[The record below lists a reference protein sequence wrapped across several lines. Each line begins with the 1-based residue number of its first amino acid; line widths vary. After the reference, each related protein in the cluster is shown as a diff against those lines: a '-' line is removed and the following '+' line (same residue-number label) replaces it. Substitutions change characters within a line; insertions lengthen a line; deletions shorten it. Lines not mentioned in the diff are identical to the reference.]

1 MIGIIHITQDFT
13 QLIEELV
20 LGYEEQYVE
29 VFEREDFKID
39 DAKEVIAQS
48 YLTREKESLI
58 ILAANKYNH
67 AAQNALLKILEEPP
81 SKIQFILIAKNKNA
95 LLPTIRS
102 RMRIITHKHSFYLP
116 PFALNVKRLSL
127 QEIYHFCKQ
136 NDSKAPSKEETK
148 LQIESLLFA
157 LNEAKIKLTQRELKL
172 FDTAIM
178 LNQNDAT
185 EKHNYIFLPL
195 LLRIYQKQ
203 KSLQ

>member
-1 MIGIIHITQDFT
+1 MIGIIHITQHFAP
-13 QLIEELV
+13 LIEKLI

-48 YLTREKESLI
+48 YLTREKQSLI

-67 AAQNALLKILEEPP
+67 AAQNALLKIIEEPP

-102 RMRIITHKHSFYLP
+102 RMRIITHKSHLELP
-116 PFALNVKRLSL
+116 PFALNVKKLNL

-136 NDSKAPSKEETK
+136 NEGKAPSKEETK

-157 LNEAKIKLTQRELKL
+157 LKEAKIKLTQRELGL
-172 FDTAIM
+172 FDTAIK

-203 KSLQ
+203 KNLQ

>member
-1 MIGIIHITQDFT
+1 MIGIIHITQHFT
-13 QLIEELV
+13 PLIEKLI

-48 YLTREKESLI
+48 YLTREKQSLI

-67 AAQNALLKILEEPP
+67 AAQNALLKIIEEPP

-102 RMRIITHKHSFYLP
+102 RMRIITHKSHLELP
-116 PFALNVKRLSL
+116 PFALNVKKLSL

-136 NDSKAPSKEETK
+136 NEGKAPSKEETK
-148 LQIESLLFA
+148 LKIESLLFA
-157 LNEAKIKLTQRELKL
+157 LSETKIKLTQRELSL
-172 FDTAIM
+172 FDTAIK

>member
-1 MIGIIHITQDFT
+1 MIGIIHITQDFS
-13 QLIEELV
+13 QLIEELI

-81 SKIQFILIAKNKNA
+81 SKIQFILVAKNKNA

-172 FDTAIM
+172 FDTAIK

-195 LLRIYQKQ
+195 LLRIYQRQ

>member
-1 MIGIIHITQDFT
+1 MIGIIHIAQHFAP
-13 QLIEELV
+13 LIEELV

-48 YLTREKESLI
+48 YLTREKQSLI

-67 AAQNALLKILEEPP
+67 AAQNALLKIIEEPP

-102 RMRIITHKHSFYLP
+102 RMRIITHKSNLELP
-116 PFALNVKRLSL
+116 PFALNVKKLSL

-136 NDSKAPSKEETK
+136 NEGKAPSKEETK

-157 LNEAKIKLTQRELKL
+157 LNEAEIKLTHRELSL
-172 FDTAIM
+172 FDTAIK

-185 EKHNYIFLPL
+185 EKHNYIFLPI

>member
-13 QLIEELV
+13 QLIEELI

-58 ILAANKYNH
+58 ILVANKYNH

-102 RMRIITHKHSFYLP
+102 RMRIITYKHSFYLP

-157 LNEAKIKLTQRELKL
+157 LKEAEIKLTQKELSL

-195 LLRIYQKQ
+195 LLRIYQRQ

>member
-1 MIGIIHITQDFT
+1 MIGIIHITQHFT
-13 QLIEELV
+13 PLIEELI

-48 YLTREKESLI
+48 YLTREKQSLI

-67 AAQNALLKILEEPP
+67 AAQNALLKIIEEPP

-102 RMRIITHKHSFYLP
+102 RMRIITHKSHLELP
-116 PFALNVKRLSL
+116 PFALNVKKLSL

-136 NDSKAPSKEETK
+136 NEGKAPSKEETK

-157 LNEAKIKLTQRELKL
+157 LKEAKIKLTQRELGL
-172 FDTAIM
+172 FDTAIK

>member
-102 RMRIITHKHSFYLP
+102 RMRIITHKHSFYLS

-157 LNEAKIKLTQRELKL
+157 LKEAEIKLTQKELSL

-195 LLRIYQKQ
+195 LLRIYQRQ

>member
-13 QLIEELV
+13 QLIEELI

-172 FDTAIM
+172 FDTAIK

-195 LLRIYQKQ
+195 LLRIYQRQ

>member
-1 MIGIIHITQDFT
+1 MIGIIHITQHFAP
-13 QLIEELV
+13 LIEKLI

-48 YLTREKESLI
+48 YLTREKQSLI

-67 AAQNALLKILEEPP
+67 AAQNALLKIIEEPP

-102 RMRIITHKHSFYLP
+102 RMRIITHKSHLELP
-116 PFALNVKRLSL
+116 PFALNVKKLSL

-136 NDSKAPSKEETK
+136 NEGKAPSKEETK

-157 LNEAKIKLTQRELKL
+157 LKEAKIKLTQRELSL
-172 FDTAIM
+172 FDTAIK

>member
-1 MIGIIHITQDFT
+1 MIGIIHITQHFT
-13 QLIEELV
+13 PLIEELI

-48 YLTREKESLI
+48 YLTREKQSLI

-67 AAQNALLKILEEPP
+67 AAQNALLKIIEEPP

-102 RMRIITHKHSFYLP
+102 RMRIITHKSHLELP
-116 PFALNVKRLSL
+116 PFALNVKKLSL

-136 NDSKAPSKEETK
+136 NEGKAPSKEETK

-157 LNEAKIKLTQRELKL
+157 LKEAKIKLTQRELSL
-172 FDTAIM
+172 FDRAIK

>member
-1 MIGIIHITQDFT
+1 MIGIIHITQHFAP
-13 QLIEELV
+13 LIEKLI

-48 YLTREKESLI
+48 YLTREKQSLI

-67 AAQNALLKILEEPP
+67 AAQNALLKIIEEPP

-102 RMRIITHKHSFYLP
+102 RMRIITHKSHLELP
-116 PFALNVKRLSL
+116 PFALNVKKLSL

-136 NDSKAPSKEETK
+136 NEGKAPSKEETK

-157 LNEAKIKLTQRELKL
+157 LKEAKIKLTQRELGL
-172 FDTAIM
+172 FDTAIK

>member
-13 QLIEELV
+13 QLIEELI

-157 LNEAKIKLTQRELKL
+157 LNEAKIKLTQKELSL

-195 LLRIYQKQ
+195 LLRIYQRQ

>member
-1 MIGIIHITQDFT
+1 MIGIIHITQDFAK
-13 QLIEELV
+13 LIEELI
-20 LGYEEQYVE
+20 LGYEEQYYE
-29 VFEREDFKID
+29 IFEREDFKID

-195 LLRIYQKQ
+195 LLRIYQRQ

>member
-1 MIGIIHITQDFT
+1 MIGIIHITQHFT
-13 QLIEELV
+13 PLIEELI

-48 YLTREKESLI
+48 YLTREKQSLI

-67 AAQNALLKILEEPP
+67 AAQNALLKIIEEPP

-102 RMRIITHKHSFYLP
+102 RMRIITHKSHLELP
-116 PFALNVKRLSL
+116 PFALNVKKLSL

-136 NDSKAPSKEETK
+136 NEGKAPSKEETK

-157 LNEAKIKLTQRELKL
+157 LKEAKIKLTQRELSL
-172 FDTAIM
+172 FDTAIK

>member
-13 QLIEELV
+13 QLIEELI

-81 SKIQFILIAKNKNA
+81 SKIQFILVAKNKNA

-172 FDTAIM
+172 FDTAIK

-195 LLRIYQKQ
+195 LLRIYQRQ

>member
-157 LNEAKIKLTQRELKL
+157 LNEAEIKLTQKELSL

-195 LLRIYQKQ
+195 LLRIYQRQ
-203 KSLQ
+203 TSLQ

>member
-13 QLIEELV
+13 QLIEELI

-195 LLRIYQKQ
+195 LLRIYQRQ

>member
-13 QLIEELV
+13 QLIEELI
-20 LGYEEQYVE
+20 LGYEEQYIE

-102 RMRIITHKHSFYLP
+102 RMRIITHKHSFYLS

-157 LNEAKIKLTQRELKL
+157 LKEAEIKLTQKELSL

-195 LLRIYQKQ
+195 LLRIYQRQ